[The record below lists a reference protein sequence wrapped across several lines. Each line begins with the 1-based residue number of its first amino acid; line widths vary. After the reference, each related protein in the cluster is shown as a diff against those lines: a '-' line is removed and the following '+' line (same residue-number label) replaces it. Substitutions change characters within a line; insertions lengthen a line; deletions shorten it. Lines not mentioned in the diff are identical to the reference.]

1 MMNLYI
7 YVLVWFISKKSFI
20 AMRKK
25 IQRLLKIQRYEI
37 KGKERKGKKI
47 EGEKSRK
54 SKVIFMLSVE
64 SYIGNGG
71 VMS

>member
-37 KGKERKGKKI
+37 KGKERKGKKLR
-47 EGEKSRK
+47 GK
-54 SKVIFMLSVE
+54 KVERV
-64 SYIGNGG
+64 
-71 VMS
+71 